1 MPHYTE
7 LPSGYRP
14 CSGAVVFNA
23 NGDVFMGC
31 RIEMAA
37 LDAFAWQMPQ
47 GGLDAGEDPEA
58 AARREL
64 YEETGIRLLSFYPS
78 SMDGLHMIF
87 RQKSW
92 VNALRIIL
100 GRRNGGSR
108 MASSGMRKRSIYV
121 LMAHQSSRN
130 GTG

>member
-1 MPHYTE
+1 
-7 LPSGYRP
+7 
-14 CSGAVVFNA
+14 
-23 NGDVFMGC
+23 
-31 RIEMAA
+31 MAA

-64 YEETGIRLLSFYPS
+64 YEETGIRSVELLSEL
-78 SMDGLHMIF
+78 DGWLTYDF
-87 RQKSW
+87 PPE
-92 VNALRIIL
+92 IL
-100 GRRNGGSR
+100 GKRFKNNIGQAQRWFAYGFI
-108 MASSGMRKRSIYV
+108 GMRKRSIYV